1 MSEEKETDR
10 PLAPPPSI
18 DILGVAVHSLTQ
30 TQALDQVAH
39 FMSESHLHQ
48 IATVNPEFVMKAQ
61 DDHEFKRLL
70 NNADLCLA
78 DGIGLVLASRW
89 LKRPLPARVA
99 GSDIV
104 YDIASLASRNGWR
117 CFLLGAQPG
126 VAAQAA
132 QILRSE
138 YSDLVIAGTYA
149 GSPKLSENDHIV
161 QLINKSKADI
171 IFVAYGA
178 PQQDKWINRNRDR
191 LPNVR
196 VAMGVGGSLDF
207 ITGRAIRAPRWI
219 QRIGLE
225 WLHRLLKE
233 PWRWRRMAALPKFA
247 IKVLLQGR
255 RS

>member
-1 MSEEKETDR
+1 MSEEEQTDR
-10 PLAPPPSI
+10 PLIAPPSI
-18 DILGVAVHSLTQ
+18 VILGVAVHSLTQ
-30 TQALDQVAH
+30 TQALDQIVL
-39 FMSESHLHQ
+39 FMSESRLHQ
-48 IATVNPEFVMKAQ
+48 IATLNPEFVMKAQ

-78 DGIGLVLASRW
+78 DGIGLVLASQW
-89 LKRPLPARVA
+89 LRRPLPARVA

-104 YDIASLASRNGWR
+104 YDITSLASRNGWR
-117 CFLLGAQPG
+117 LFLLGAQTG

-132 QILRSE
+132 KMLRSE
-138 YSDLVIAGTYA
+138 YTDLVIAGTYA

-161 QLINKSKADI
+161 RLVNQSKADI

-178 PQQDKWINRNRDR
+178 PQQDKWINRNRDK

-207 ITGRAIRAPRWI
+207 ITGRAIRAPRWM

-225 WLHRLLKE
+225 WFHRLLNE

-247 IKVLLQGR
+247 LKVVLQGG

>member
-1 MSEEKETDR
+1 MNKEEENDR

-30 TQALDQVAH
+30 AQALDQVVH
-39 FMSESHLHQ
+39 FMSESQLHQ

-70 NNADLCLA
+70 NSADLCLA

-104 YDIASLASRNGWR
+104 YDITSLASKNGWR
-117 CFLLGAQPG
+117 LFLLGAQPG
-126 VAAQAA
+126 VADQAA
-132 QILRSE
+132 QILQSE
-138 YSDLVIAGTYA
+138 YSDLMIAGTYA

-178 PQQDKWINRNRDR
+178 PQQDKWINRNRDS

-207 ITGRAIRAPRWI
+207 ITGRAVRAPRWM

-225 WLHRLLKE
+225 WLHRLMNE

-247 IKVLLQGR
+247 LKVLLQR
-255 RS
+255 RRG